1 MRFYFQK
8 KNTYMVRLN
17 ILLKTL
23 FHCLLLFL
31 LLFHNM
37 AFSQN
42 DETIS
47 DAISH
52 LILEDTLF
60 VTQQEQQLVINKV
73 VKDANDA
80 KYSDNSVLS
89 SGKWYKI
96 ALDKTGIYKIT
107 YSDLVSWGIPVAS
120 INARNIR
127 IYHNGGSLV
136 PVINSEPRYD
146 DLVEIPVF
154 VSSGNEKFG
163 ENDYILFYARGP
175 VVWQYDSSNAFYE
188 HVKNPYSENSFAFL
202 NFDLGE
208 GKRLQYAEEPTGST
222 IQNTVFLDGK
232 VVEEDLYNLNNMGK
246 TWYFDLF
253 DIVLSRNYD
262 FSFPDI
268 NTSKPSKLR
277 MEVAS
282 RNFSTSY
289 FSLKYKGELIDRL
302 SFNSISN
309 SNYDYALHKSTN
321 VISFNAVS
329 SDISLELT
337 YSRTMSSSTGW
348 LDYIEVNSWRNLVF
362 SGSMMSFRNPECN
375 DASSVYEYVMSNV
388 SGNVQVWDVTNP
400 VEPVRLNADI
410 QSSTLKFKVNGD
422 IDNEF
427 IAFNG
432 QSFYAPK
439 YVGEIQN
446 QNLHAKRDIDYLII
460 VHPDFYQ
467 QAQRLKELHALIDD
481 LVIDIVTPDV
491 IYNEFSCGALD
502 IAAIRDYIKMLHDRS
517 SAGHKLKYVL
527 LFGDASY
534 DYRNKSGK
542 VCFVPTYESVASCN
556 MASSKVT
563 DDFFVCID
571 DNEGNMEDTSSIC
584 DIAIGRIP
592 VSTSEQAEKM
602 VNKIESYISKGK
614 ENMRNWR
621 NMMTLICDDEENSNS
636 FLTLSERI
644 QDTVKALGAEMVFD
658 KIYLPAYTQVA
669 TSNGQRSPETNEAIT
684 NRFERGSL
692 IINYIG
698 HGGEVGWADERILT
712 LEDINGLQN
721 YDMLPL
727 VVTATCEFSRFDDHT
742 RTSAGEYLY
751 LNEHG
756 GAISMVTTARLAQ
769 SSPSQLL
776 LYRFYKKLF
785 DREPDGQM
793 PRLGDAY
800 LAAKQNSSSNT
811 KLYVFF
817 GDPAL
822 HLAYPENNIELL
834 SVNDISV
841 EDGIDTLKALKQVS
855 MKGAVKDYSGNVM
868 DDFNGIVYVSVYDK
882 ENEVQT
888 QGSDSPQTSF
898 KINNSLIFNGKT
910 EVVNGLFT
918 VNFTVP
924 KDINYS
930 YGKGLISFY
939 ATDYYEDAIG
949 ISSNIIVGGYDNTAI
964 PDESGPETR
973 IFIDDTLFVNGM
985 KTNENPVFYAYI
997 KDTNG
1002 INTTGAGIG
1011 HDITVQLT
1019 GATNKTYNL
1028 NQYYEYPLNT
1038 DSYGNVI
1045 YKFYNLNEGVHYLKF
1060 RVWDIYNNSTTKE
1073 LTFNVVKSSNISLDN
1088 LMNYPNPMKT
1098 STSFVFEHNQKDN
1111 EIGIVIRIYNIKGQL
1126 VRTIKESRY
1135 GSTLR
1140 IEPIYWDGCSD
1151 NGAMLPSGIYIYN
1164 VTVTNERQETMI
1176 GYSKL
1181 IISR

>member
-1 MRFYFQK
+1 
-8 KNTYMVRLN
+8 
-17 ILLKTL
+17 
-23 FHCLLLFL
+23 
-31 LLFHNM
+31 
-37 AFSQN
+37 
-42 DETIS
+42 
-47 DAISH
+47 
-52 LILEDTLF
+52 
-60 VTQQEQQLVINKV
+60 
-73 VKDANDA
+73 
-80 KYSDNSVLS
+80 
-89 SGKWYKI
+89 
-96 ALDKTGIYKIT
+96 
-107 YSDLVSWGIPVAS
+107 
-120 INARNIR
+120 
-127 IYHNGGSLV
+127 
-136 PVINSEPRYD
+136 
-146 DLVEIPVF
+146 
-154 VSSGNEKFG
+154 
-163 ENDYILFYARGP
+163 
-175 VVWQYDSSNAFYE
+175 
-188 HVKNPYSENSFAFL
+188 
-202 NFDLGE
+202 
-208 GKRLQYAEEPTGST
+208 
-222 IQNTVFLDGK
+222 
-232 VVEEDLYNLNNMGK
+232 
-246 TWYFDLF
+246 
-253 DIVLSRNYD
+253 
-262 FSFPDI
+262 
-268 NTSKPSKLR
+268 
-277 MEVAS
+277 
-282 RNFSTSY
+282 
-289 FSLKYKGELIDRL
+289 
-302 SFNSISN
+302 
-309 SNYDYALHKSTN
+309 
-321 VISFNAVS
+321 
-329 SDISLELT
+329 
-337 YSRTMSSSTGW
+337 
-348 LDYIEVNSWRNLVF
+348 
-362 SGSMMSFRNPECN
+362 
-375 DASSVYEYVMSNV
+375 
-388 SGNVQVWDVTNP
+388 
-400 VEPVRLNADI
+400 
-410 QSSTLKFKVNGD
+410 
-422 IDNEF
+422 
-427 IAFNG
+427 
-432 QSFYAPK
+432 
-439 YVGEIQN
+439 
-446 QNLHAKRDIDYLII
+446 
-460 VHPDFYQ
+460 
-467 QAQRLKELHALIDD
+467 
-481 LVIDIVTPDV
+481 
-491 IYNEFSCGALD
+491 
-502 IAAIRDYIKMLHDRS
+502 
-517 SAGHKLKYVL
+517 
-527 LFGDASY
+527 
-534 DYRNKSGK
+534 
-542 VCFVPTYESVASCN
+542 
-556 MASSKVT
+556 
-563 DDFFVCID
+563 
-571 DNEGNMEDTSSIC
+571 
-584 DIAIGRIP
+584 
-592 VSTSEQAEKM
+592 
-602 VNKIESYISKGK
+602 
-614 ENMRNWR
+614 MRNWR

-822 HLAYPENNIELL
+822 HLAYPENKIELL

-1028 NQYYEYPLNT
+1028 NQYYEYP
-1038 DSYGNVI
+1038 
-1045 YKFYNLNEGVHYLKF
+1045 
-1060 RVWDIYNNSTTKE
+1060 
-1073 LTFNVVKSSNISLDN
+1073 
-1088 LMNYPNPMKT
+1088 
-1098 STSFVFEHNQKDN
+1098 
-1111 EIGIVIRIYNIKGQL
+1111 
-1126 VRTIKESRY
+1126 
-1135 GSTLR
+1135 
-1140 IEPIYWDGCSD
+1140 
-1151 NGAMLPSGIYIYN
+1151 
-1164 VTVTNERQETMI
+1164 
-1176 GYSKL
+1176 
-1181 IISR
+1181 